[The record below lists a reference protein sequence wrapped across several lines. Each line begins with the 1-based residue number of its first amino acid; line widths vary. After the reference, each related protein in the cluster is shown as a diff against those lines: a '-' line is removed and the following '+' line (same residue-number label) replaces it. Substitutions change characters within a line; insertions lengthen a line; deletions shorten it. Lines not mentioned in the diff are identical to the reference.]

1 MSNEIEGTKEL
12 DELKRETLALITK
25 KKMLEHYAKSIDN
38 FIKEANPEN
47 KELTREMN
55 EKINAY
61 IKKTLNKKDETL
73 KQIEKI
79 IANKSWKEHELE
91 LMEDGLLQ
99 EKEVEEVESVA
110 VRYPNLFLIT
120 TDLLSREL
128 PFQKLDKINIKLS
141 RNSNKAVTG
150 NMVIEPAFEN
160 ELTKQLPALTP
171 EHFLYLKGICR
182 LYDAG
187 IKIFTPDMI
196 YRFSVGDSKAEVRP
210 DKRKRVAS
218 HIDDMRRMIPNINI
232 TELMKQYHKID
243 KQGEKPV
250 FISDNLLYL
259 KEVFT
264 YVQGVKRSAYKIIE
278 APILLQLASSLGQVG
293 AFEWALLETKGN
305 SVDDGL
311 IKNYLAQ
318 RVVGMENA
326 KNSLRSKRI
335 LLDSIY
341 KHIGKENPSD
351 KQARTI
357 KKKVTDILEYWKQEN
372 RIKDFAEVKEGRKI
386 RGYDLEVF
394 YKPKTKHK
402 KL

>member
-1 MSNEIEGTKEL
+1 MS
-12 DELKRETLALITK
+12 DELKKVSEEEQEKAMNTLLEYLSDENADKRKNDLTNAILK
-25 KKMLEHYAKSIDN
+25 KISDTLEQMD
-38 FIKEANPEN
+38 
-47 KELTREMN
+47 RR
-55 EKINAY
+55 
-61 IKKTLNKKDETL
+61 
-73 KQIEKI
+73 
-79 IANKSWKEHELE
+79 ELE
-91 LMEDGLLQ
+91 RVFLEAGLLD
-99 EKEVEEVESVA
+99 EETHFLGGEETEEVESVV
-110 VRYPNLFLIT
+110 VRYPDTFLIT

-128 PFQKLDKINIKLS
+128 PFQKLDEINIKLS
-141 RNSNKAVTG
+141 RNSNKTITG

-171 EHFLYLKGICR
+171 EHFLYLKGVCR

-357 KKKVTDILEYWKQEN
+357 KKKVMDILEYWKQEN
-372 RIKDFAEVKEGRKI
+372 RIKDFSEVKEGRKI